1 VLANVELSPLKN
13 FVRCRLRPN
22 LVPSNAIKTKI
33 FMKKII
39 VLFIAVAGFAVAHAQ
54 TSPQTANQN
63 VRLHLVDAITIST
76 AANVQMDFSTVS
88 NYSAGVESAE
98 QTLTVSSNKNY
109 HISLHAAA
117 DNLSDGGSGT
127 IPVTG
132 VLKLNVTG
140 LPAGG
145 GTAVAPFA
153 SGYGQVPNLTTGDA
167 NLVTGAIKGE
177 SKSTTFKY
185 KATPGFSYA
194 GGDYDVAV
202 IFTATQD

>member
-1 VLANVELSPLKN
+1 
-13 FVRCRLRPN
+13 
-22 LVPSNAIKTKI
+22 
-33 FMKKII
+33 MKKAL
-39 VLFIAVAGFAVAHAQ
+39 LFLIAAVGFVAAKAQ
-54 TSPQTANQN
+54 TSPQTASQN

-76 AANVQMDFSTVS
+76 ATNVQMDFSTVS

-117 DNLSDGGSGT
+117 DNLSDGASGT

-140 LPAGG
+140 AATG

-167 NLVTGAIKGE
+167 NLITGATKGE
-177 SKSTTFKY
+177 NRTTTFKY

-202 IFTATQD
+202 LFTATQD